1 MDISH
6 LETLIENG
14 QLEEV
19 IALLAQKPELAKQ
32 TTSHQ
37 ISPILLACYYK
48 KPAIAQAIAEFV
60 PELNLFDACAV
71 GKFDEVTLLIFKNP
85 SSVNQYSI
93 DGFTPLGL
101 ACYFA
106 HEDIARF
113 LVLKGAEVNVP
124 SKNGFNVFPI
134 HSAVAANN
142 FNITKMLLD
151 AGAYPNV
158 CQKSG
163 VAPLHTAAQLGN
175 IELIILLLEH
185 GAEVTLRM
193 EGGKLPADLAAEK
206 GFTEIAE
213 ILRPED

>member
-1 MDISH
+1 MDNTP
-6 LETLIENG
+6 LEKLIEENKLAEITELLSK
-14 QLEEV
+14 QPALA
-19 IALLAQKPELAKQ
+19 IAATSHHISPLLLAA
-32 TTSHQ
+32 
-37 ISPILLACYYK
+37 YYQR
-48 KPAIAQAIAEFV
+48 PDIANAIAEFV
-60 PELNLFDACAV
+60 PELTIFEACAL
-71 GKFDEVTLLIFKNP
+71 GKFEETTLLIFKNP
-85 SSVNQYSI
+85 TSINSYSE

-101 ACYFA
+101 ACYFG
-106 HEDIARF
+106 HEEIARF

-142 FNITKMLLD
+142 INITRILFD

-163 VAPLHTAAQLGN
+163 MAPLHSAAQLGN

-185 GAEVTLRM
+185 GADVNLRM

-206 GFTEIAE
+206 GFEEIAE
-213 ILRPED
+213 ILRDDD

>member
-1 MDISH
+1 MNISQ
-6 LETLIENG
+6 LESFIENDRLD
-14 QLEEV
+14 QV
-19 IALLAQKPELAKQ
+19 IALLTQHPELAKQ

-48 KPAIAQAIAEFV
+48 KPAIAKAIAEFV
-60 PELNLFDACAV
+60 PDLDLFDACAV
-71 GKFDEVTLLIFKNP
+71 GKFDDVTLLVFKNP
-85 SSVNQYSI
+85 ASVNQFSI

-106 HEDIARF
+106 HEEIARF
-113 LVLKGAEVNVP
+113 LVLKGADVNIA
-124 SKNGFNVFPI
+124 SKNGYHVFPI

-142 FNITKMLLD
+142 FNITKMLLA

-163 VAPLHTAAQLGN
+163 VAPLHSAAQLGN

-206 GFTEIAE
+206 GFNEIAE
-213 ILRPED
+213 ILRPDD

>member
-1 MDISH
+1 MDISQ
-6 LETLIENG
+6 LESLIEND
-14 QLEEV
+14 QLEQI
-19 IALLAQKPELAKQ
+19 IALLSQKPELAKQ
-32 TTSHQ
+32 VTSHQ

-48 KPAIAQAIAEFV
+48 KPEIAQAIAEFV

-71 GKFDEVTLLIFKNP
+71 GKFDDVTLLIFKNP
-85 SSVNQYSI
+85 ASVNQFSI

-101 ACYFA
+101 ACYFG

-113 LVLKGAEVNVP
+113 LVLKGAEVNIA
-124 SKNGFNVFPI
+124 SKNGYNVFPI

-142 FNITKMLLD
+142 YNITKMLLD

-163 VAPLHTAAQLGN
+163 VAPLHSAAQLGN

-213 ILRPED
+213 ILMPDD

>member
-1 MDISH
+1 MDITH
-6 LETLIENG
+6 LEKLIENN
-14 QLEEV
+14 QLED
-19 IALLAQKPELAKQ
+19 IITLLSGNPQLASQ

-37 ISPILLACYYK
+37 ISPVLLACYYK
-48 KPAIAQAIAEFV
+48 KFDIAKALVEFV
-60 PELNLFDACAV
+60 PELSLFDACAV
-71 GKFDEVTLLIFKNP
+71 GKFDDVTLLIFKDPRAIN
-85 SSVNQYSI
+85 SFSV

-101 ACYFA
+101 ACYFG
-106 HEDIARF
+106 HEEIARF
-113 LVLKGAEVNVP
+113 LVLKGAEVNVA
-124 SKNGFNVFPI
+124 SNNGFNVFPI

-142 FNITKMLLD
+142 FGITKMLLD

-163 VAPLHTAAQLGN
+163 VAPLHSAAQLGN

-206 GFTEIAE
+206 GFHEIAE
-213 ILRPED
+213 ILRDED

>member
-1 MDISH
+1 MNITQ
-6 LETLIENG
+6 LETFIENN
-14 QLEEV
+14 QIDEV
-19 IALLAQKPELAKQ
+19 IALLSQKPELANQ

-37 ISPILLACYYK
+37 ISPVLLACYYQK
-48 KPAIAQAIAEFV
+48 KELASKISEFV
-60 PELNLFDACAV
+60 SELDIFDACAI
-71 GKFDEVTLLIFKNP
+71 GKVDNVSQLISKNT
-85 SSVNQYSI
+85 SLIASYSV

-106 HEDIARF
+106 HEEIVKFLIA
-113 LVLKGAEVNVP
+113 KGAEVNIA

-134 HSAVAANN
+134 HSAVAANS
-142 FNITKMLLD
+142 FNITKMLLK

-163 VAPLHTAAQLGN
+163 VAPLHSAAQLGN

-185 GAEVTLRM
+185 GPEVDLRM
-193 EGGKLPADLAAEK
+193 EGGKLPSDLAADK

>member
-1 MDISH
+1 MDITQ
-6 LETLIENG
+6 LESYIENS
-14 QLEEV
+14 QLDEI
-19 IALLAQKPELAKQ
+19 IALLTQQPQLATQ

-37 ISPILLACYYK
+37 ISPMLLACYYK
-48 KPAIAQAIAEFV
+48 KMDIANAIAEFM
-60 PELNLFDACAV
+60 PELTIFDACAI
-71 GKFDEVTLLIFKNP
+71 GKFDDVTLLVFKNP
-85 SSVNQYSI
+85 RVVNEYSV

-101 ACYFA
+101 ACYFG
-106 HEDIARF
+106 HEEIARF
-113 LVLKGAEVNVP
+113 LVMKGADVNLP

-142 FNITKMLLD
+142 YDIAKLLLD
-151 AGAYPNV
+151 AKAYPNV

-175 IELIILLLEH
+175 IEMIILLLEH

-206 GFTEIAE
+206 GFHEIAE
-213 ILRPED
+213 ILRDDD

>member
-1 MDISH
+1 MDITH
-6 LETLIENG
+6 LESLIENS
-14 QLEEV
+14 QLAEIIE
-19 IALLAQKPELAKQ
+19 LLTEKPKLASQ

-37 ISPILLACYYK
+37 ISPVMLACYYK
-48 KPAIAQAIAEFV
+48 KPEIAEAIAEFV
-60 PELNLFDACAV
+60 SEFNIFDACAV
-71 GKFDEVTLLIFKNP
+71 GKFDDVTLLIFKDPQLIN
-85 SSVNQYSI
+85 SFSV

-101 ACYFA
+101 ACYFG

-113 LVLKGAEVNVP
+113 LVLKGAEVNVATN
-124 SKNGFNVFPI
+124 NGYNVFPI

-206 GFTEIAE
+206 GFNEISE
-213 ILRPED
+213 ILRDDD

>member
-1 MDISH
+1 MDISQ
-6 LETLIENG
+6 LESFIEND
-14 QLEEV
+14 QLDQV
-19 IALLAQKPELAKQ
+19 IALLSQKPELAKQ

-48 KPAIAQAIAEFV
+48 KPEIAKAITEFV

-71 GKFDEVTLLIFKNP
+71 GKFDDVTLLVFKNP
-85 SSVNQYSI
+85 ASINQFSI

-101 ACYFA
+101 ACYFG
-106 HEDIARF
+106 HEEIARF
-113 LVLKGAEVNVP
+113 LVLKGAEVNVA
-124 SKNGFNVFPI
+124 SKNGYNVFPI

-142 FNITKMLLD
+142 YNITKMLLD

-163 VAPLHTAAQLGN
+163 VAPLHSAAQLGN

-206 GFTEIAE
+206 GFNEIAE
-213 ILRPED
+213 ILRPDD

>member
-1 MDISH
+1 MDISQ
-6 LETLIENG
+6 LESLIEND
-14 QLEEV
+14 QLDQV
-19 IALLAQKPELAKQ
+19 ITLLSKKPELAKQ

-48 KPAIAQAIAEFV
+48 KPEIAKAIAEFV

-85 SSVNQYSI
+85 ASVNQFSI

-106 HEDIARF
+106 HEEIARF
-113 LVLKGAEVNVP
+113 LVLKGAEVNVA
-124 SKNGFNVFPI
+124 SKNGYNVFPI

-142 FNITKMLLD
+142 YNITKMLLN

-163 VAPLHTAAQLGN
+163 VAPLHSAAQLGN

-213 ILRPED
+213 ILMPDD

>member
-1 MDISH
+1 MDITH
-6 LETLIENG
+6 LETLIEND
-14 QLEEV
+14 QLAE
-19 IALLAQKPELAKQ
+19 IITLLSQKPQLATQ
-32 TTSHQ
+32 NTSHQ

-48 KPAIAQAIAEFV
+48 KPQIANAIAEFV
-60 PELNLFDACAV
+60 PELSLFDACAI
-71 GKFDEVTLLIFKNP
+71 GKFEDVTLLVFKDP
-85 SSVNQYSI
+85 QIVNEFSI

-101 ACYFA
+101 ACYFG
-106 HEDIARF
+106 HEEIASF

-142 FNITKMLLD
+142 FSITKMLLD

-163 VAPLHTAAQLGN
+163 AAPLHTAAQLGN

-206 GFTEIAE
+206 GFHEIAE
-213 ILRPED
+213 ILRDDD

>member
-1 MDISH
+1 MDITH
-6 LETLIENG
+6 LESLIENG
-14 QLEEV
+14 QLAEIVE
-19 IALLAQKPELAKQ
+19 LLKQKPQLASQ
-32 TTSHQ
+32 TTSHH
-37 ISPILLACYYK
+37 ISPTLLACYYK
-48 KPAIAQAIAEFV
+48 KPEIANAIAEFAS
-60 PELNLFDACAV
+60 ELDIFEACAV
-71 GKFDEVTLLIFKNP
+71 GKFDDVTLLIFKNP
-85 SSVNQYSI
+85 ALINSFSA

-101 ACYFA
+101 ACYFG
-106 HEDIARF
+106 HEEIARF
-113 LVLKGAEVNVP
+113 LVLKGAEVNIA
-124 SKNGFNVFPI
+124 SNNGYNVFPI

-142 FNITKMLLD
+142 INITKMLLD

-206 GFTEIAE
+206 GFNEIAE
-213 ILRPED
+213 ILRDDD

>member
-1 MDISH
+1 MDISQ
-6 LETLIENG
+6 LESLIEND
-14 QLEEV
+14 QLDQV
-19 IALLAQKPELAKQ
+19 IALLSQKPELAKQ
-32 TTSHQ
+32 ITSHQ

-48 KPAIAQAIAEFV
+48 KPEIAKAIAEFV

-71 GKFDEVTLLIFKNP
+71 GKFDDVTLLIFKNP
-85 SSVNQYSI
+85 ASVNQFSI

-101 ACYFA
+101 ACYFG

-113 LVLKGAEVNVP
+113 LVLKGAEVNVA
-124 SKNGFNVFPI
+124 SKNGYNVFPI

-142 FNITKMLLD
+142 YNITKMLLD

-163 VAPLHTAAQLGN
+163 VAPLHSAAQLGN

-193 EGGKLPADLAAEK
+193 EGGKLPSDLAAEK
-206 GFTEIAE
+206 GFNEIAE
-213 ILRPED
+213 ILRPDD

>member
-1 MDISH
+1 MDITQ
-6 LETLIENG
+6 LETLIENN
-14 QLEEV
+14 QVDEV
-19 IALLAQKPELAKQ
+19 IALLSKKPELASQ

-37 ISPILLACYYK
+37 ISPVLLASYYQ
-48 KPAIAQAIAEFV
+48 KPELANKIAEFV
-60 PELNLFDACAV
+60 SELNIFDACAIGRFNDV
-71 GKFDEVTLLIFKNP
+71 NSLLSKDP
-85 SSVNQYSI
+85 SLIAAYSV

-101 ACYFA
+101 ACYFG
-106 HEDIARF
+106 HEDIAKF
-113 LVLKGAEVNVP
+113 LVSKGSEVNIP

-142 FNITKMLLD
+142 FNITKMLL
-151 AGAYPNV
+151 AHGAYPNV

-163 VAPLHTAAQLGN
+163 VAPLHSAAQLGN

-193 EGGKLPADLAAEK
+193 EGGKLPSDLAADK
-206 GFTEIAE
+206 GFAEIAE

>member
-6 LETLIENG
+6 LETLIEND
-14 QLEEV
+14 QLAEI
-19 IALLAQKPELAKQ
+19 IALLSQNPRLASHI
-32 TTSHQ
+32 TSHQ
-37 ISPILLACYYK
+37 ISPVLLACYYK
-48 KPAIAQAIAEFV
+48 KQDLARAIADFI
-60 PELNLFDACAV
+60 PELDIFDACAV
-71 GKFDEVTLLIFKNP
+71 GKFDDVTLLIFKDP
-85 SSVNQYSI
+85 SVINSFSI

-113 LVLKGAEVNVP
+113 LVLKGAEVNMA

-142 FNITKMLLD
+142 FNISKTLLA

-163 VAPLHTAAQLGN
+163 VTPLHSAAQLGN

-193 EGGKLPADLAAEK
+193 EGGKLAADLAAEK
-206 GFTEIAE
+206 GFNEIAE
-213 ILRPED
+213 ILVPED

>member
-1 MDISH
+1 MDITQ
-6 LETLIENG
+6 LETLIENN
-14 QLEEV
+14 QVDEV
-19 IALLAQKPELAKQ
+19 IALLSQKPELANQ

-37 ISPILLACYYK
+37 ISPVLLACYYQK
-48 KPAIAQAIAEFV
+48 QELANKISEFIS
-60 PELNLFDACAV
+60 EIDIFDACAI
-71 GKFDEVTLLIFKNP
+71 GKLDDVTLLISNNP
-85 SSVNQYSI
+85 SLITTYSV

-106 HEDIARF
+106 HEEIAKF
-113 LVLKGAEVNVP
+113 LVLQGAEVNIA

-142 FNITKMLLD
+142 FNITKMLL
-151 AGAYPNV
+151 ASGAYPNV

-163 VAPLHTAAQLGN
+163 VAPLHSAAQLGN

-193 EGGKLPADLAAEK
+193 EGGKLPSDLAADK